1 MDISKKELGELI
13 IKADAAGNA
22 DDVKTLLKA
31 YNVKTQERKNA
42 LLNVARK
49 PPRRGRK
56 TGEQAAKRDK
66 YSSEAWYSERIPK
79 ALGVPQDQFEYE
91 KGLPA
96 SKRLTYSVLS
106 DMSARRAYL
115 NNEYGAEN
123 VKALNVG
130 GDPSLLYKEPST
142 NKWRMADSMTFELAD
157 FTADL
162 AGEGIPTALG
172 VASGLATTILTSPA
186 GLLTAG
192 TGPVVAG
199 AAVGSTVEAAA
210 KTAMETFVRSAN
222 DIPTEMDKIGIRN
235 AKEAALNAAIDVATF
250 KMGRFA
256 KAFVGPKGAGLAA
269 QEIEELSKL
278 SGMEMPTFLKQGEEQ
293 IANAQRIAS
302 KFPDSTV
309 AKFYEDT
316 RSAIGNL
323 VESEVHGGTQLKDEV
338 IEFVNRKSYKNMTDM
353 YTSDIIK
360 IEGSLKELSEGKD
373 LIGKS
378 IQNTAKKD
386 IEKKFKEL
394 SDQDLKNRLKNVQ
407 LKTQISVEK
416 EGVGLQKI
424 IANKYINERADL
436 RNMYDKAYSELDN
449 TYLDVSDLKEVFSKS
464 KNRAILNEDDD
475 VISILAPTGLTT
487 SGQAE
492 KSLGGLEAK
501 SGIDDLINLQ
511 DTRIGFRQL
520 NELIQKVRSK
530 AGYSATGTNVDQSS
544 YRRLAEDLSALRD
557 QVLSRAPKSGR
568 DAFNAAETKFK
579 SVDIRYQEP
588 DIARVIE
595 PHKGQGYGQA
605 INAKVAGKR
614 VKIPDLKK
622 GGTEVVSAALQSP
635 KKAKDFLNVAGNT
648 LEAKKMLRKVFLEE
662 KGLVAGT
669 IDKKALNFSSKER
682 DLVKVLW
689 GEKNWKR
696 KMATF
701 NSLKKESDA
710 QSDYIEGLTNETYN
724 RLMIEGEE
732 KAQNEIQKIAI
743 KEVKAKKELNDLNKN
758 VMVKLMAQGKVP
770 LPENQITMDS
780 FSEALLKSNPSDL
793 KGFMG
798 QLNNSPIQMEAFKQ
812 SILGNLVN
820 KAGRNSDASQ
830 IGRYD
835 YRLWN
840 PESMDG
846 LISKNQ
852 NSLNLIFGKESVDK
866 IKSYN
871 SALKRFSTKELEPRG
886 RASAA
891 GSMAGRISIFMSDV
905 GGAFKDRFSKILLA
919 SHLKSPI
926 PLQKIKSRAEYEQF
940 MEKSIRNVFIGSNTI
955 QMLMQDADVDPEF
968 RKELTR
974 MYAEVFSQ

>member
-31 YNVKTQERKNA
+31 YDVKTQERKNA

-56 TGEQAAKRDK
+56 TGEQSAKREK
-66 YSSEAWYSERIPK
+66 YSSEEWYSERIPK
-79 ALGVPQDQFEYE
+79 ALGVAQDKFEYE

-115 NNEYGAEN
+115 NNEYGSEN

-142 NKWRMADSMTFELAD
+142 NKWRMADSMTIELAD

-250 KMGRFA
+250 KTGRLV
-256 KAFVGPKGAGLAA
+256 KAFVGQKGAGLAA

-278 SGMEMPTFLKQGEEQ
+278 SGIEMPTFLKQGEEQ
-293 IANAQRIAS
+293 IVNAQRIAS
-302 KFPDSTV
+302 KFPNSTV
-309 AKFYEDT
+309 AKFYEDVRDAT
-316 RSAIGNL
+316 GKL
-323 VESEVHGGTQLKDEV
+323 VESEVHGGNQLKDEV
-338 IEFVNRKSYKNMTDM
+338 IEAVNQKSYKTMTDM

-360 IEGSLKELSEGKD
+360 IESALDDLAKQKD
-373 LIGKS
+373 AVKLGVTKQSRQEIK
-378 IQNTAKKD
+378 N
-386 IEKKFKEL
+386 KFKAQ
-394 SDQDLKNRLKNVQ
+394 SDLDLQGKLKNVQ
-407 LKTQISVEK
+407 LKTPISVEK
-416 EGVGLQKI
+416 QGRSFQSLLADRYVGEQ
-424 IANKYINERADL
+424 AEL
-436 RNMYDKAYSELDN
+436 RKLYNKAYSELED
-449 TYLDVSDLKEVFSKS
+449 TYIDVSELRSIFSKS
-464 KNRAILNEDDD
+464 KNKAILSEDSD
-475 VISILAPTGLTT
+475 VISVLSPTGLSA

-492 KSLGGLEAK
+492 KALSGLK
-501 SGIDDLINLQ
+501 PKYDPMMNL
-511 DTRIGFRQL
+511 TEYPKIGFRQL
-520 NELIQKVRSK
+520 NELLRKVREKS
-530 AGYSATGTNVDQSS
+530 GFPSTGTSVSQDS
-544 YRRLAEDLSALRD
+544 YKNLAIDLSKLRHE
-557 QVLSRAPKSGR
+557 VLKKSGKGGKL
-568 DAFNAAETKFK
+568 FNAAEDKFK
-579 SVDIRYQEP
+579 AIDLQFQES
-588 DIARVIE
+588 DIAKAIEAKAGQNYGEAIAARVE
-595 PHKGQGYGQA
+595 
-605 INAKVAGKR
+605 GKR
-614 VKIPDLKK
+614 IKLPELKK
-622 GGTEVVSAALQSP
+622 GGTEVASSILQSP
-635 KKAKDFLNVAGNT
+635 QKVKNFLNLTGDTWEN
-648 LEAKKMLRKVFLEE
+648 RKILKDIFLQE

-669 IDKKALNFSSKER
+669 INKKALNFSSKER

-689 GEKNWKR
+689 GEKSWKR

-701 NSLKKESDA
+701 DSLKKESDI

-732 KAQNEIQKIAI
+732 KAQNEIQKIAVQ
-743 KEVKAKKELNDLNKN
+743 EVRAKKELNNLNKN
-758 VMVKLMAQGKVP
+758 VMVKMMAQGKVP
-770 LPENQITMDS
+770 LPKNQITMDS

-798 QLNNSPIQMEAFKQ
+798 QLNDSPVQMEAFKQ

-830 IGRYD
+830 IGRD
-835 YRLWN
+835 NYRLWN
-840 PESMDG
+840 FESMSS
-846 LISKNQ
+846 LIDEYE
-852 NSLNLIFGKESVDK
+852 NSLNIIFGKKSVDK
-866 IKSYN
+866 IKVYN
-871 SALKRFSTKELEPRG
+871 NAAMRFSKQKLEPRG
-886 RASAA
+886 RAGAA
-891 GSMAGRISIFMSDV
+891 GSMAGRVSLFISDI
-905 GGAFKDRFSKILLA
+905 GGAFKDRFSKLLLA

-940 MEKSIRNVFIGSNTI
+940 MEKSIRNIFIGSNGI
-955 QMLMQDADVDPEF
+955 QMLMQEADADPEF

-974 MYAEVFSQ
+974 MYAEIFSQ

>member
-31 YNVKTQERKNA
+31 YDVKTQERKNA

-186 GLLTAG
+186 GLLSAG
-192 TGPVVAG
+192 TGPFLAG

-222 DIPTEMDKIGIRN
+222 DIPTEIDKIGIRN

-250 KMGRFA
+250 KTGRLV
-256 KAFVGPKGAGLAA
+256 KAFVGQKGAGLAA

-278 SGMEMPTFLKQGEEQ
+278 SGIEMPTFLKQGEEQ

-302 KFPDSTV
+302 KFPNSTV

-323 VESEVHGGTQLKDEV
+323 VETEVHGGTQLKDEI
-338 IEFVNRKSYKNMTDM
+338 IEAVNRKSYKNMTDM

-360 IEGSLKELSEGKD
+360 IEDSLKELSESKD
-373 LIGKS
+373 IIGKS
-378 IQNTAKKD
+378 IQKPVRQD
-386 IEKKFKEL
+386 IKKKFKEL
-394 SDQDLKNRLKNVQ
+394 SDQDLKNRLKNIQ
-407 LKTQISVEK
+407 LKTPISVEK
-416 EGVGLQKI
+416 QGKVFQVIL
-424 IANKYINERADL
+424 ADKYVEEQAKLRKLYNE
-436 RNMYDKAYSELDN
+436 AYSELED
-449 TYLDVSDLKEVFSKS
+449 TYIDVSELRSIFSKS
-464 KNRAILNEDDD
+464 KNKAILSEDSD
-475 VISILAPTGLTT
+475 VISVLSPTGLSA

-492 KSLGGLEAK
+492 KALSGLK
-501 SGIDDLINLQ
+501 PKYDPMMNL
-511 DTRIGFRQL
+511 TEYPKIGFRQL
-520 NELIQKVRSK
+520 NELLRKVREKS
-530 AGYSATGTNVDQSS
+530 GFSATGTNVSQDSYKSLANDLSKLRDEVLKQSPKG
-544 YRRLAEDLSALRD
+544 RELFKAAED
-557 QVLSRAPKSGR
+557 
-568 DAFNAAETKFK
+568 KFK
-579 SVDIRYQEP
+579 AIDLQFQES
-588 DIARVIE
+588 DIAKAIEAKAGQNYSEAIAARVE
-595 PHKGQGYGQA
+595 
-605 INAKVAGKR
+605 GKR
-614 VKIPDLKK
+614 IKLPELKK
-622 GGTEVVSAALQSP
+622 GGTEVASSILQSP
-635 KKAKDFLNVAGNT
+635 QKVKNFLNLAGNT
-648 LEAKKMLRKVFLEE
+648 WENKKILRDIFLQE

-682 DLVKVLW
+682 DLVEILW

-701 NSLKKESDA
+701 DKLKKEADS

-724 RLMIEGEE
+724 RLMIESEE

-743 KEVKAKKELNDLNKN
+743 QEVREKKELNNLNKN
-758 VMVKLMAQGKVP
+758 VMVKMMAQGKVP

-780 FSEALLKSNPSDL
+780 FSGALLKSNPSDL

-798 QLNNSPIQMEAFKQ
+798 QLNNNPIQKEAFKQ

-830 IGRYD
+830 IGRD
-835 YRLWN
+835 NYRLWN
-840 PESMDG
+840 FESMSS
-846 LISKNQ
+846 LIDEYE
-852 NSLNLIFGKESVDK
+852 NSLNIIFGKESVDK
-866 IKSYN
+866 IKVYN
-871 SALKRFSTKELEPRG
+871 NAAKRFSKQKLEPRG

-891 GSMAGRISIFMSDV
+891 GSMAGRVSLFISDV
-905 GGAFKDRFSKILLA
+905 GGAFKDRFSKLLLA

-940 MEKSIRNVFIGSNTI
+940 MEKSIRNIFIGSNGI
-955 QMLMQDADVDPEF
+955 QMLMQEADADPEF